1 MKFMAHTYFECG
13 FPKKTFLDP
22 GFHTHQIQDGF
33 KILLNKFTYFK
44 LQGQICVLGLPT
56 QAIISLGIHC

>member
-22 GFHTHQIQDGF
+22 GVHTHQIQDGF

-44 LQGQICVLGLPT
+44 LQGQICLFVSWDFLHKLLSP
-56 QAIISLGIHC
+56 